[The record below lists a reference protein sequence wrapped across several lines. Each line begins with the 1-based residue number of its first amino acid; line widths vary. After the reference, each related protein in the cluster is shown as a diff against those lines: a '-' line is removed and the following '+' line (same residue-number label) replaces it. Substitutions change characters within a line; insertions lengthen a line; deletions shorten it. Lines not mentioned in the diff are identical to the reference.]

1 MIGLGDLLSQ
11 AKIMSS
17 DSNQEQ
23 HPQIVE
29 NLRIQDLFRRI
40 LEVANLTKDPVKKAV
55 LIAVATAVGTVIGAV
70 PGGS

>member
-1 MIGLGDLLSQ
+1 
-11 AKIMSS
+11 MSS